1 MPTGPG
7 VYRWLDQK
15 KNVLYVGKAGNLRKR
30 LQSYLRSH
38 KSDGPWRRALLDA
51 AVDVDVTL
59 TPNERE
65 AFILETNLIKELQP
79 KYNVL
84 MKDGKNY
91 LYVRIAMDD
100 PFPRIDLVRRMEKDG
115 AEYFG
120 PYLTRESVEQILAML
135 HELYDF
141 RACRRSLDMLNKCP
155 ETAFVNAMPCLE
167 YQIGRCCGLCA
178 GMVRRE
184 EYRGR
189 MEQIARF
196 LRGEQ
201 REARKLLRDRMAAA
215 AAARKFEKAAS
226 MRNALTALEE
236 TPRGG
241 MLAADASDEEGDIF
255 GVALRAGR
263 AHVVIFLQRHGRI
276 VGDVRFTLE
285 GQADAPAHVLEQFLP
300 QYYGEH
306 RNIPRQILLPMD
318 IEGKDALAQW
328 LTEQRGG
335 SVRIVAPKRGQRYRL
350 LQLAEKNATEQARQE
365 AQEREKKQKNTS
377 AALRGLQNALRLPRP
392 PRRIEGY
399 GVSHLSG
406 TETVGSMVVLR
417 GGEPQNAH
425 YRSFVIRTMKEG
437 AIDDCAAIHEVLTRR
452 LRHLT
457 HKEEEPPRHRQTPDR
472 SFSRIPDL
480 IVIDGGKGQLSIAI
494 DVLQEC
500 NLTIPVVALA
510 KREEDLF
517 VPGSPKPVPL
527 PKDSPALFLLMRL
540 RDEAHRFANR
550 HREQRMKNRLL
561 KD

>member
-15 KNVLYVGKAGNLRKR
+15 KSVLYVGKASNLRKR
-30 LQSYLRSH
+30 LLSYLRSH

-65 AFILETNLIKELQP
+65 ALILETNLIKELQP

-91 LYVRIAMDD
+91 LYVRIAMND
-100 PFPRIDLVRRMEKDG
+100 PFPRVDLVRRMEKDG

-135 HELYDF
+135 HELYDS

-155 ETAFVNAMPCLE
+155 ETAFVNAVPCLE

-189 MEQIARF
+189 MEQVARF

-201 REARKLLRDRMAAA
+201 GEARKLLHNRMTAAA
-215 AAARKFEKAAS
+215 AERKFEKAAS
-226 MRNALTALEE
+226 MRNALAALEE
-236 TPRGG
+236 TPRGS

-318 IEGKDALAQW
+318 VEGKGALAQW
-328 LTEQRGG
+328 LTEQRGS

-365 AQEREKKQKNTS
+365 AQEREKRQKNTS

-399 GVSHLSG
+399 DISHLSG

-417 GGEPQNAH
+417 CGEPQNAH

-437 AIDDCAAIHEVLTRR
+437 AIDDCAAICEVLTRR

-457 HKEEEPPRHRQTPDR
+457 HKEEEPPRRRQKPDR
-472 SFSRIPDL
+472 SFSRTPDL
-480 IVIDGGKGQLSIAI
+480 IVIDGGKGQLSTAL
-494 DVLQEC
+494 DVWKNFAC
-500 NLTIPVVALA
+500 TIPVVALA
-510 KREEDLF
+510 KREEELF
-517 VPGSPKPVPL
+517 APGSPKPVPL
-527 PKDSPALFLLMRL
+527 PHDSPALFLLMRL

-550 HREQRMKNRLL
+550 HREKRAHRHLL
-561 KD
+561 S